1 MEAGSPGSGSR
12 GDGTSHL
19 LVLEQLDVEISLRGP
34 RGAGD
39 VAQPRGGEVERRL
52 TVRKRAHDA
61 GAPPDL
67 AQDALER
74 VAGANPPPMLLWEGV
89 VGERLLDRHFHQ
101 LGGAAQAKA
110 TQLLVVEG
118 TWLKILR
125 YQCTM
130 GSLKKFGRTD
140 SVIASDSRSAGAG

>member
-89 VGERLLDRHFHQ
+89 VVSVSSTAISNQ
-101 LGGAAQAKA
+101 LGGAA
-110 TQLLVVEG
+110 
-118 TWLKILR
+118 R
-125 YQCTM
+125 
-130 GSLKKFGRTD
+130 GSG
-140 SVIASDSRSAGAG
+140 AGHAASRSLGWPSRAPFPAQPSPCPQHR